1 MGSNDFYGFPSG
13 VWTCLSRD
21 FCQNFEKNFFLT
33 QLKRFRRKSLNGGHY
48 TSWNRD
54 RAQFGQPG
62 QIDRLRLSYKFYF
75 NVHNE
80 IIFLWTGNLPKV
92 GPIKTISESGIF
104 TSDQFSEN
112 WKVFRRIQNPIFDS
126 CYLEKRTSF
135 QESLFKIMFDFNH
148 TMILFYFDHLTNSS

>member
-21 FCQNFEKNFFLT
+21 FCQNFEKIFST

-75 NVHNE
+75 YVHNE
-80 IIFLWTGNLPKV
+80 IKFLLTGNLPRV
-92 GPIKTISESGIF
+92 RPIKTTSKSGIF

-112 WKVFRRIQNPIFDS
+112 WKVFRRIQNLIFDS

-135 QESLFKIMFDFNH
+135 QGFK
-148 TMILFYFDHLTNSS
+148 

>member
-1 MGSNDFYGFPSG
+1 MIFTVSQVVSG
-13 VWTCLSRD
+13 PVCPGIFAKIL
-21 FCQNFEKNFFLT
+21 KKIFLT

-92 GPIKTISESGIF
+92 RPIKTTSESGIL
-104 TSDQFSEN
+104 TSDQFSDN
-112 WKVFRRIQNPIFDS
+112 WKVFRKIQNLIFDS
-126 CYLEKRTSF
+126 FYLEKRTSF
-135 QESLFKIMFDFNH
+135 QGFKWIP
-148 TMILFYFDHLTNSS
+148 L